1 MKKNILL
8 FAMLFSI
15 ISSWAYPGKVE
26 VTQSKALEMA
36 KQAVFNQSDAEFYLI
51 NNSNNSQW
59 TIFVDLQPGANWEHD
74 CCIVYVPRTA
84 DNQFD
89 LENLAPLRENLKY
102 PPADN
107 MVHLSAPGTGS
118 EITEP
123 SQPVEEGEGNS
134 SEFEANV
141 DIQPDMSAASRTH
154 AIILSGGINKNSN
167 NIRYWNDCSFIYK
180 TLTERY
186 AIPKNQI
193 YPILADGDDPSE
205 DTRLL
210 NNTYKSQDLDL
221 DEDGVDEISMSA
233 SKSNIEQTLTG
244 LLAKLKQGDHLFLY
258 VIDHGGTN
266 GNDQSYICL
275 WNGENL
281 QDYEL
286 AEMLRPF
293 SEKGVKIN
301 VVLGQCYSGGFID
314 DLTME
319 GCVVATASRGD
330 ESSWSRSTGIHD
342 EFVYQWTC
350 AINGLDY
357 YGKSV
362 KYNPDTNNDGYI
374 SMEETFNYAK
384 ANDKYHVERDKEHPQ
399 YASTPTSIGQ
409 NLAFNKL
416 DISTQTEQ
424 LPTVDLF
431 IKDNEEDTGVEPNTT
446 TDIFWASPSIW
457 VRNKFDGIEEYENP
471 VYSPDHQVAYIY
483 VKVHNRGKEDYT
495 GGKFLRVYWGQAST
509 GFTDKV
515 WKGREL
521 YKDKYPTGGSMDSKR
536 IDPIEAGGE
545 RVLYFT
551 WPLPELLC
559 DFPDGNFHF
568 CLAAKIMDIS
578 YDDGYEEGKS
588 YFNMSGSNDIASR
601 NLTII
606 KQSDIYKAFNVYV
619 RNISDV
625 TASYNLELVPL
636 SMSDEMVYS
645 EANIELEMSPTIYD
659 AWADGGFE
667 STDIEMPVV
676 YSRSNS
682 VEQNI
687 VQFLTP
693 QSKLE
698 NLAIPA
704 NEFDVVKLKF
714 DFFEFPNEAKRY
726 TFDLVQKDLN
736 GNIIGGER
744 FIVEPPVQA
753 YNAVEI
759 NTTNLDDGSVKLSA
773 QGEGF
778 NKFKWVDARGTILSD
793 KESVCVTPSSDDC
806 DYKVIA
812 LTEDGKAAT
821 NNISLTAAA
830 GIKSVNVSNG
840 NIKIDLKTE
849 ASENSSVTVT
859 SLTADNKRVSA
870 EIAAGSKSL
879 VVDTSTLSNGLYVV
893 SYSVDGN
900 VIDRRKITLP

>member
-399 YASTPTSIGQ
+399 YASTTTSIGQ

-471 VYSPDHQVAYIY
+471 VYSPDHQVAYI
-483 VKVHNRGKEDYT
+483 RQSSQQ
-495 GGKFLRVYWGQAST
+495 R
-509 GFTDKV
+509 
-515 WKGREL
+515 
-521 YKDKYPTGGSMDSKR
+521 KR
-536 IDPIEAGGE
+536 RLHRRQI
-545 RVLYFT
+545 
-551 WPLPELLC
+551 
-559 DFPDGNFHF
+559 
-568 CLAAKIMDIS
+568 
-578 YDDGYEEGKS
+578 
-588 YFNMSGSNDIASR
+588 
-601 NLTII
+601 
-606 KQSDIYKAFNVYV
+606 
-619 RNISDV
+619 
-625 TASYNLELVPL
+625 
-636 SMSDEMVYS
+636 
-645 EANIELEMSPTIYD
+645 
-659 AWADGGFE
+659 
-667 STDIEMPVV
+667 
-676 YSRSNS
+676 
-682 VEQNI
+682 
-687 VQFLTP
+687 P
-693 QSKLE
+693 QSL
-698 NLAIPA
+698 LG
-704 NEFDVVKLKF
+704 
-714 DFFEFPNEAKRY
+714 
-726 TFDLVQKDLN
+726 T
-736 GNIIGGER
+736 G
-744 FIVEPPVQA
+744 
-753 YNAVEI
+753 
-759 NTTNLDDGSVKLSA
+759 LD
-773 QGEGF
+773 
-778 NKFKWVDARGTILSD
+778 RIH
-793 KESVCVTPSSDDC
+793 
-806 DYKVIA
+806 
-812 LTEDGKAAT
+812 
-821 NNISLTAAA
+821 
-830 GIKSVNVSNG
+830 
-840 NIKIDLKTE
+840 
-849 ASENSSVTVT
+849 
-859 SLTADNKRVSA
+859 R
-870 EIAAGSKSL
+870 
-879 VVDTSTLSNGLYVV
+879 
-893 SYSVDGN
+893 
-900 VIDRRKITLP
+900 